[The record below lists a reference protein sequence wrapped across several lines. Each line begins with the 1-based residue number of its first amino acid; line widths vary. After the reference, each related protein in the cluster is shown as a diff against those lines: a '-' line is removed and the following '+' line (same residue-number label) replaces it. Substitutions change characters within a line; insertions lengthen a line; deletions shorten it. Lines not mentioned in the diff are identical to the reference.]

1 MNSAFS
7 TFVVRRLLALP
18 VILIGITLVTF
29 LLLHL
34 VPGDPARLVLGEAAQ
49 DPQVV
54 AAVRHEWGLDRPL
67 QVQYVQYLAH
77 LVRGDFGLSIR
88 SRRPVSGDLV
98 RYLPATVE
106 LGAVSFAITL
116 LLGIPLGV
124 LSGARER
131 TLTDHTSR
139 VASLLFLSMPSF
151 WFGLILIYVGYYV
164 LGVLPT
170 PTGRLG
176 VMDVPPPVF
185 TGLYLV
191 DSAVAGQWGLF
202 LRSLWHLLTPAFVLA
217 LASVGLV
224 VRMLRASMVEI
235 LRQDYIRTAQAKGLP
250 PRAVFYGHALRNA
263 LIPTVTV
270 LGIQFASLFGGN
282 VLVETVFAWPGVG
295 LYFVE
300 SIQWLDYAPV
310 LGATALIAAAFV
322 TVNLLVDVSYALLD
336 PRIRYT

>member
-1 MNSAFS
+1 
-7 TFVVRRLLALP
+7 LLP
-18 VILIGITLVTF
+18 
-29 LLLHL
+29 
-34 VPGDPARLVLGEAAQ
+34 
-49 DPQVV
+49 
-54 AAVRHEWGLDRPL
+54 
-67 QVQYVQYLAH
+67 
-77 LVRGDFGLSIR
+77 
-88 SRRPVSGDLV
+88 
-98 RYLPATVE
+98 
-106 LGAVSFAITL
+106 
-116 LLGIPLGV
+116 
-124 LSGARER
+124 
-131 TLTDHTSR
+131 
-139 VASLLFLSMPSF
+139 
-151 WFGLILIYVGYYV
+151 
-164 LGVLPT
+164 
-170 PTGRLG
+170 
-176 VMDVPPPVF
+176 
-185 TGLYLV
+185 
-191 DSAVAGQWGLF
+191 
-202 LRSLWHLLTPAFVLA
+202 PAFVLA

>member
-18 VILIGITLVTF
+18 VILVGITFVTF

-67 QVQYVQYLAH
+67 QVQYLQYVAH
-77 LVRGDFGLSIR
+77 LVRGDLGVSIR
-88 SRRPVSGDLV
+88 SRRPVSGDLA

-176 VMDVPPPVF
+176 VMDVPPPSF

-202 LRSLWHLLTPAFVLA
+202 LRSLWHLLSPAFVLA

-235 LRQDYIRTAQAKGLP
+235 LRQDYIRTARAKGLP